1 VGSTLGEEGSEG
13 RVVVDEVGSCSQ
25 ELGEGGR
32 RQARAEG
39 GKRGRG
45 QELGQSKG
53 SGREMR

>member
-32 RQARAEG
+32 RQAQARTGAGPIERVWQG
-39 GKRGRG
+39 DALRR
-45 QELGQSKG
+45 
-53 SGREMR
+53 